1 MFDTMTFT
9 KLAGGVCGALLI
21 FLLGKWAAETVFHM
35 DTHGEAS
42 YVIDTGEEEEVASD
56 EPEVDF
62 TALLASADVGD
73 GAKVFKKCSACH
85 KLEAGANSTGPYL
98 AGIVDRPKAAADG
111 FAYSAVLAEMD
122 GAWTADNLSAFLE
135 NPKKYAPGNKMS
147 FPGLK
152 KVEDRASLIA
162 YLATIQ

>member
-21 FLLGKWAAETVFHM
+21 FLLGKWAAEGIYHM
-35 DTHGEAS
+35 DSHGEAS
-42 YVIDTGEEEEVASD
+42 YVIDTGAEEEEASD

-62 TALLASADVGD
+62 AALMASADVGD
-73 GAKVFKKCSACH
+73 GAKVFKKCSSCH
-85 KLEAGANSTGPYL
+85 KLEVGGAGTGPYL
-98 AGIVDRPKAAADG
+98 AGIVGRPPASVEG
-111 FAYSAVLAEMD
+111 FGYSNALAELETE
-122 GAWTADNLSAFLE
+122 WTPENLSAFLE
-135 NPKKYAPGNKMS
+135 NPKAYAPGNKMT

-152 KVEDRASLIA
+152 KIDDRASLIA